1 MKTMLRLSVAIAIVS
16 LSPLALAQGKPA
28 ASPQP
33 TWGAGTAPLA
43 PLPGSSATTPPAV
56 APSADASLSTEPAAE
71 SPASTASPTSTR
83 PAIEYVP
90 AAAPTASTASTS
102 ESKQEI
108 STLQDR
114 DMRRSFWKIGMGV
127 RGGRVDHP
135 GFNPFANN
143 SQLWQYSL
151 TATRTLFASQRFSF
165 AMGAS
170 WDVGTR
176 SDNARGF
183 DTGIVVH
190 RLSVP
195 LEGRYHAAPWLYAF
209 ARVAP
214 GADYRKAWITD
225 PSASTGELDSSAWAF
240 AADFSLGASFLVG
253 PQGKPD
259 SHVPRVWFTPELGY
273 AWSGSTD
280 LSFAPRG
287 ADADPQPTGTTDLG
301 ALAIRGPFVRLSID
315 LSF

>member
-1 MKTMLRLSVAIAIVS
+1 MKTMLRLSVALAIVS
-16 LSPLALAQGKPA
+16 LSPLALAQDKPTA
-28 ASPQP
+28 PPGS

-43 PLPGSSATTPPAV
+43 PLPGSSATTPPAAV
-56 APSADASLSTEPAAE
+56 APSEDASP
-71 SPASTASPTSTR
+71 STAPTAKPPSTD

-90 AAAPTASTASTS
+90 AAAPTASTASMP
-102 ESKQEI
+102 ESAKGI
-108 STLQDR
+108 PALQDH
-114 DMRRSFWKIGMGV
+114 DTRRSFWKIGMGI

-176 SDNARGF
+176 SYNARGF

-195 LEGRYHAAPWLYAF
+195 LEGRYHAAHWLYAF

-225 PSASTGELDSSAWAF
+225 PSASSGELDSSAWAF

-280 LSFAPRG
+280 LSFAPKG
-287 ADADPQPTGTTDLG
+287 ADDDPQRTGTTDLG
-301 ALAIRGPFVRLSID
+301 ALAIRGPFVRMSID